1 MKNSFFALL
10 ILCSVLLLPA
20 QNSGN
25 INYQGNSNISQSI
38 RLPDNNIRSNFGNR
52 YELIAQSKGLYNLK
66 ADHYVAI
73 FNIVQI
79 AKGAEEVN
87 QLMDERIQKVKEQI
101 KGISDTRMHVDMLS
115 FVPVYE
121 FEVEKKVF
129 SKKTYNEIPTG
140 FELKK
145 NLHIEYQD
153 PEVLNK
159 LISICA
165 EAEIY
170 DMVRVDYLSLEM
182 EKARKEL
189 RAKAK
194 KEILEKMSFQAD
206 LLGIKLDTLEK
217 EFTENFRVIYPVEAY
232 RSYQAFSSPTLY
244 LTKNAQVNHQSKART
259 LYYQPVMDKEFDF
272 VFNPI
277 LVEPNIQIMYELK
290 VKVHRLPKAPPQVRE
305 VIKKEREYY
314 LLNPNGEIKSVQLQP

>member
-1 MKNSFFALL
+1 MKKSLFAFLM
-10 ILCSVLLLPA
+10 LCFISWLPA

-38 RLPDNNIRSNFGNR
+38 RLPDNNIGSNFGNR

-66 ADHYVAI
+66 ADHHVAI

-87 QLMDERIQKVKEQI
+87 QLMDSRIEKVREQV
-101 KGISDTRMHVDMLS
+101 KALTDTRMHVDMLS

-121 FEVEKKVF
+121 YEVEKKVF

-206 LLGIKLDTLEK
+206 LLGIQLDTLEK

-244 LTKNAQVNHQSKART
+244 LTKNAQVNHQSKSRT

-277 LVEPNIQIMYELK
+277 LVEPNIQILYELK